1 MCSCALG
8 STPKGPR
15 AGSSCRAQLS
25 VTSHQ
30 HWRLRTTSPNST
42 PLLCL
47 SHLPT
52 PPQRHGAHAPCA
64 SQSGTAQRHGA
75 HAPCASRS
83 GTAQQHG
90 AHAPCVSR
98 SGTAQR
104 HRAHAPCASRSGTG
118 LGTATCCVTLRKPL
132 NRSEPSPRHLS
143 HEAVVLV
150 FLSSDNRLSSSDN
163 LCRVAL

>member
-8 STPKGPR
+8 STPKGPG

-47 SHLPT
+47 GHLPT

-64 SQSGTAQRHGA
+64 SRSGTAQRHGA
-75 HAPCASRS
+75 HAPCA
-83 GTAQQHG
+83 
-90 AHAPCVSR
+90 SR

>member
-104 HRAHAPCASRSGTG
+104 HRAHAPCASRSGTAQRHG
-118 LGTATCCVTLRKPL
+118 AHAPCASRSGTAQPTRGPRSLCVTLGDRP
-132 NRSEPSPRHLS
+132 RYRHL
-143 HEAVVLV
+143 
-150 FLSSDNRLSSSDN
+150 
-163 LCRVAL
+163 LCDLEKAPQPL